1 VILYIGSDHAGYPLK
16 EYLKNHLQQ
25 HGYEILDVGV
35 HSETPADYPD
45 IAHTLT
51 AQLVQETRPALG
63 ILICGTGIGMCIA
76 ANKRPGI
83 RAANASEPVSAAL
96 AREHNNANILCLGA
110 RVVGPELARAT
121 VEAFLRTGFSPEER
135 HHRRVQKLELIGGDL
150 KSHTEPLK

>member
-1 VILYIGSDHAGYPLK
+1 MILFMGADHAGYSLK
-16 EYLKNHLQQ
+16 EFLKNHLLQQ
-25 HGYEILDVGV
+25 GYDIVDVGV
-35 HSETPADYPD
+35 HSEEPADYPD
-45 IAHTLT
+45 IAHALT
-51 AQLVQETRPALG
+51 ARLVNETRPALG

-96 AREHNNANILCLGA
+96 AREHNNANVLCLGA

-135 HHRRVQKLELIGGDL
+135 HHRRVQKLELVGGETQSRTD
-150 KSHTEPLK
+150 

>member
-1 VILYIGSDHAGYPLK
+1 MVLYMGADHAGYALK
-16 EYLKNHLQQ
+16 EFLKNHLQQ
-25 HGYEILDVGV
+25 QGYEIVDIGV
-35 HSETPADYPD
+35 YSEEPADYPD
-45 IAHTLT
+45 IAHALT
-51 AQLVQETRPALG
+51 AQIVKEERPALG
-63 ILICGTGIGMCIA
+63 ILICGTGIGMSIA

-135 HHRRVQKLELIGGDL
+135 HRRRVSKLELPGGDAA
-150 KSHTEPLK
+150 PCAD